1 MSNITTAYPKYT
13 GKEPCRS
20 TDPDA
25 FFPEQH
31 LPNLYVQLKRICDN
45 CEMLSACADYAIR
58 FEDLGYWGGLS
69 PSERRRIRQARGIS
83 ISSELR
89 QSAA

>member
-1 MSNITTAYPKYT
+1 MLKSYPNYT
-13 GKEPCRS
+13 GREPCRS

-25 FFPEQH
+25 FYPDKHQ
-31 LPNLYVQLKRICDN
+31 PTLYAQLKRICDP
-45 CEMLSACADYAIR
+45 CEMLVQCREYAIEC
-58 FEDLGYWGGLS
+58 EDLGYWGGLA
-69 PSERRRIRQARGIS
+69 PGERRRIRHERGIK

>member
-1 MSNITTAYPKYT
+1 MSNTTVKYPQYT
-13 GKEPCRS
+13 GREPCRS

-25 FFPEQH
+25 FYPDKH
-31 LPNLYVQLKRICDN
+31 LPTLYVHLKRICDP
-45 CEMLSACADYAIR
+45 CEMLIQCREYAIAS
-58 FEDLGYWGGLS
+58 EDLGYWGGLG
-69 PSERRRIRQARGIS
+69 PGERRRIRQERGIK